1 MHYIDNGKVINPKR
15 HLNHSKL
22 PLNLKGSTKLGDLY
36 INSIKK
42 MYSTWY
48 PHKQGRSF
56 CDKDLT
62 VIRSKL
68 TDDKID
74 YVLEKDNSRIREK
87 DKGKR

>member
-1 MHYIDNGKVINPKR
+1 
-15 HLNHSKL
+15 
-22 PLNLKGSTKLGDLY
+22 
-36 INSIKK
+36 

-74 YVLEKDNSRIREK
+74 YVLEKDNSMIREK
-87 DKGKR
+87 DKRKG

>member
-1 MHYIDNGKVINPKR
+1 
-15 HLNHSKL
+15 
-22 PLNLKGSTKLGDLY
+22 
-36 INSIKK
+36 

-62 VIRSKL
+62 VTRSKL

>member
-1 MHYIDNGKVINPKR
+1 
-15 HLNHSKL
+15 
-22 PLNLKGSTKLGDLY
+22 
-36 INSIKK
+36 

-62 VIRSKL
+62 VVRSKL

-87 DKGKR
+87 DKGKG